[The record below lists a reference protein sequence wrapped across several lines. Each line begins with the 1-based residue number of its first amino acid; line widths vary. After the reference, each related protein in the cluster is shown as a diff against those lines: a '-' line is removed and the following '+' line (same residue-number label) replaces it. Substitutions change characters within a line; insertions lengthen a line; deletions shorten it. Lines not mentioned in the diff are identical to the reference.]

1 MAADL
6 KIVVNGT
13 PTPVYLGENTVIA
26 SQKAAT
32 ASSSADAAA
41 LSEATAESAAGP
53 TYPDTS
59 AGLAATTHGQSSAVD
74 NGAGTVTLSLHDSL
88 LAVAPPQLATTPA
101 RRTHTLSVKRT
112 SGIEGCG
119 LC

>member
-26 SQKAAT
+26 SQKAAQT
-32 ASSSADAAA
+32 SASADAAA

-59 AGLAATTHGQSSAVD
+59 AGLAATTNGQSFAVD
-74 NGAGTVTLSLHDSL
+74 TGAGTVTIYLND
-88 LAVAPPQLATTPA
+88 AVVAVEQRTPPPTAEQK
-101 RRTHTLSVKRT
+101 SVV
-112 SGIEGCG
+112 
-119 LC
+119 